1 MLVNKRL
8 AVLPIL
14 FVCILC
20 AVGCTTP
27 RAASVPPLVTL
38 PADYKRSKTTQY
50 KNELTRNAVF
60 ADSFLVGLID
70 VAVKQNNDVSI
81 AMQRIVVARSY
92 FRIKKGAMLP
102 SVEAATNASAQKYGD
117 YTMEGVGNF
126 DTNLSGNIDDNQKVQ
141 LPIVPNYFLGLR
153 SSWEIDLWGKLS
165 NQKKAAYLRLLGTEQ
180 ARNLVITTLVAEVS
194 FSYYELLALDEQRA
208 ILERNI
214 ALQDSAIRIA
224 EIQKEVGRTT
234 ALGIQQFQ
242 AQLLRTQSLLVQTE
256 QDIARTENELNYL
269 LGRFPQKVERKKAFL
284 VQNMPPLLTAGLP
297 EQILNKRPDVLQ
309 AEAELKATKADVM
322 AAKAT
327 FLPSLTLT
335 PFVGYNAFNNALLF
349 NPASLAYGIIGGA
362 AAPLLNRS
370 SIKGNYNRLQAEK
383 MEAYYNYN
391 KTVINAFRE
400 VQTALSNMDN
410 LRRIY
415 NLNQQEAEVLVQAV
429 STSGELFKAGYA
441 TYLEVIAAQ
450 RNALEAEINQVETKK
465 NLFQALITLYRSSG
479 GGWQ

>member
-1 MLVNKRL
+1 MSAIRKKLL
-8 AVLPIL
+8 LPALLI
-14 FVCILC
+14 CTLC
-20 AVGCTTP
+20 NVGCVTIRNVSTP
-27 RAASVPPLVTL
+27 PVVAL
-38 PADYKRSKTTQY
+38 PTDYERSKTSQPEN
-50 KNELTRNAVF
+50 KLTRNLVF
-60 ADSFLVGLID
+60 ADSILID
-70 VAVKQNNDVSI
+70 LIETAVKRNSDIFI
-81 AMQRIVVARSY
+81 AMQRIEAARSY

-102 SVEAATNASAQKYGD
+102 SVEAVANASAQKYGD

-141 LPIVPNYFLGLR
+141 LPVVPNYFLGLR

-165 NQKKAAYLRLLGTEQ
+165 NQKHAAYLRLLGTEQ
-180 ARNLVITTLVAEVS
+180 ARNLVVTTLVAEVS
-194 FSYYELLALDEQRA
+194 FRYYELLALDEQRA
-208 ILERNI
+208 ILEKNI

-256 QDIARTENELNYL
+256 QDILRTENELNYL
-269 LGRFPQKVERKKAFL
+269 LGRFPQKVERKKEFL
-284 VQNMPPLLTAGLP
+284 DQSMPPQLTVGLP

-309 AEAELKATKADVM
+309 AEAELKATNADVA
-322 AAKAT
+322 AAKAA

-335 PFVGYNAFNNALLF
+335 PFVGYNAFNSALLF
-349 NPASLAYGIIGGA
+349 NPTSLAYGIIGGA

-370 SIKGNYNRLQAEK
+370 AIKGNYSRLQAEK
-383 MEAYYNYN
+383 MEAYYHYN

-429 STSGELFKAGYA
+429 STSGELFRAGYA
-441 TYLEVIAAQ
+441 SYLEVIAAQ
-450 RNALEAEINQVETKK
+450 RNALEAEVNQVETKK
-465 NLFQALITLYRSSG
+465 NLFHALITLYRSSG

>member
-8 AVLPIL
+8 AVLPLL
-14 FVCILC
+14 FVCTLC

-27 RAASVPPLVTL
+27 RAASVPPVVTL
-38 PADYKRSKTTQY
+38 PEDYESSKTTLP

-60 ADSFLVGLID
+60 TDSFLVRLID
-70 VAVKQNNDVSI
+70 TAVKQNNDVSI
-81 AMQRIVVARSY
+81 AMQRIAVARS
-92 FRIKKGAMLP
+92 FFKIRKGAMFP
-102 SVEAATNASAQKYGD
+102 TVEAAANVSGQKYGD

-141 LPIVPNYFLGLR
+141 LPVVPNYFLGLK
-153 SSWEIDLWGKLS
+153 SSWEIDLWGKLR

-194 FSYYELLALDEQRA
+194 FKYYELLALDEQQA
-208 ILERNI
+208 ILEKNL

-242 AQLLRTQSLLVQTE
+242 AQLLRTQSLLLQIG
-256 QDIARTENELNYL
+256 QNIARTENELNYL
-269 LGRFPQKVERKKAFL
+269 LGRFPQKVERAKGNLA
-284 VQNMPPLLTAGLP
+284 QNMPQYLTIGLP
-297 EQILNKRPDVLQ
+297 EKIMNQRPDVLQ
-309 AEAELKATKADVM
+309 AEAMLKAAKADVA

-327 FLPSLTLT
+327 FLPSLTLS
-335 PFVGYNAFNNALLF
+335 PFVGYNAFNSALLF
-349 NPASLAYGIIGGA
+349 NPGSLVYGVIGGV
-362 AAPLLNRS
+362 AAPVLNRS
-370 SIKGNYNRLQAEK
+370 AIKGNYDRSEAEK

-400 VQTALSNMDN
+400 AQTALSNMDN
-410 LRRIY
+410 LRQVY
-415 NLNQQEAEVLVQAV
+415 NLNREETALLVQAV
-429 STSGELFKAGYA
+429 STSAELYKAGYA

-465 NLFQALITLYRSSG
+465 HLFQSLITLYRSSG